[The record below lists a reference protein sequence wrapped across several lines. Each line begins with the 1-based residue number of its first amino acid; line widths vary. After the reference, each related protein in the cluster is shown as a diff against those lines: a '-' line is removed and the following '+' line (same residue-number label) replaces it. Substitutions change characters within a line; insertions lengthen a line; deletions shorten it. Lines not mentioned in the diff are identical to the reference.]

1 MSFWQEKSLS
11 EMTSE
16 EWESLCDGCARCC
29 LIKLQDEEDVQ
40 YTSIVCQYLDQEACQ
55 CSDYPNRNRMV
66 PTCVHLTPSSIP
78 SWLPTS
84 CAYRRVDEGKDLEW
98 WHPLVSGSKDSVH
111 DAGISVRG
119 KVISEAHVHP
129 KEAEEQVIKWI
140 EF

>member
-1 MSFWQEKSLS
+1 MSFWHEKSLL

-29 LIKLQDEEDVQ
+29 LIKLQDDDVQ
-40 YTSIVCQYLDQEACQ
+40 YTSIVCQYLDQQACQ
-55 CSDYPNRNRMV
+55 CTDYPNRNQVV
-66 PTCVHLTPSSIP
+66 PTCVHLTPSTIP
-78 SWLPTS
+78 SWLPIS
-84 CAYRRVDEGKDLEW
+84 CAYRRIDEGKDLEW

-111 DAGISVRG
+111 AAGISVRG

-129 KEAEEQVIKWI
+129 EEAEEQIIKWI